1 VTAIKPLSVDNLTK
15 DFGRVHALHEVS
27 FVIEPGEVFGY
38 LGPNGAGKTTTLR
51 IALGL
56 VRASAGNVRL
66 FGRAPSEHGSRQNVG
81 FLPGDLHLYGDLK
94 SIQLLDYFARFRPD
108 RPAKLRSRLIEQLS
122 LESSVLER
130 RVKFLSHGTRQKLG
144 LIVAMQ
150 QDPDLL
156 LLDEPS
162 NGLDPLVQQ
171 AFRQLI
177 RDTAERGRSVL
188 FSSHLLNE
196 VQIVC
201 QRVAILR
208 QGRLVALETVD
219 TLRAR
224 MVRRLTIRFTGEIP
238 AGLLEQPQVARHE
251 LRDNEVVLWVRGEPS
266 SLLRALANTSV
277 RDFVFPE
284 AELEDIFLSYY
295 RGETPAD
302 A

>member
-1 VTAIKPLSVDNLTK
+1 LSAIKPLSVENLTK
-15 DFGRVHALHEVS
+15 DFGPVHALHQVS
-27 FVIEPGEVFGY
+27 FAIEPGEVFGY

-56 VRASAGNVRL
+56 VHASAGTVRL
-66 FGRAPSEHGSRQNVG
+66 FGRPPSDHDSRLNIG
-81 FLPGDLHLYGDLK
+81 FLPGDLRLYGDLK
-94 SIQLLDYFARFRPD
+94 SVQLLDYFARFRPD
-108 RPAKLRSRLIEQLS
+108 RPATLRSRLIEQLS

-144 LIVAMQ
+144 LIIAMQ
-150 QDPDLL
+150 QDPELL

-177 RDTAERGRSVL
+177 REAAERGRSVL

-201 QRVAILR
+201 HRVAILR
-208 QGRLVALETVD
+208 QGRLVALETVEK
-219 TLRAR
+219 LRAR
-224 MVRRLTIRFTGEIP
+224 MVRRLTVRFTGEIP
-238 AGLLEQPQVARHE
+238 AQLLEQPQVARYE
-251 LRDNEVVLWVRGEPS
+251 ARGNEVVLWIRGEVS
-266 SLLRALANTSV
+266 SLLAALANTSV

-284 AELEDIFLSYY
+284 AELEDTFLSYY